1 MQSISSTFALLMP
14 KVNITPIK
22 QKTKQEEV
30 KEIIQAPNDP
40 LSKFPVRAFGYSNE
54 VGAALSAM
62 PVWGKAAEVGLWI
75 PALLYLGADIY
86 DKYSRGKEGNYT
98 KASSQA
104 AVQQAIFQ
112 ALASVILPTAAVK
125 MGQGLA
131 GYTAKFDGSGLTASA
146 KEEMYDRLLD
156 EFDNYNFAKGD
167 IVENGK
173 TIKGIDRVKNR
184 IITQKLKPALV
195 STRSDLK
202 TESIFA
208 KIVRFFAHSNRPIA
222 SAKSDIN
229 KVIKFVEKEAEEIF
243 NTQTLLENAIRED
256 IVAQNNSK
264 MLKHYD
270 IAMKNVDERVQDILK
285 HKPELII
292 KKILNSQNPK
302 YSNLKATISQVY
314 DSVEKKRLLVREE
327 QASRKMLDKLME
339 TPENSKLINDFVKKI
354 EIARYTL
361 RKQIKSKSM
370 KLGLLKTAGGFIA
383 LGCLAVPIDH
393 FVHNYIIKKFI
404 EPSLDTVKNYNQ
416 KKAERRASIK

>member
-1 MQSISSTFALLMP
+1 MPEISSTYALLMP
-14 KVNITPIK
+14 KINITPIK
-22 QKTKQEEV
+22 QKTKEEEV
-30 KEIIQAPNDP
+30 KEIIQAPDDP
-40 LSKFPVRAFGYSNE
+40 LSKFPIRAFGYSNE

-104 AVQQAIFQ
+104 AVEQAIFQ

-156 EFDNYNFAKGD
+156 EFDNYNFAKGNITKD
-167 IVENGK
+167 GK
-173 TIKGIDRVKNR
+173 IIKGIDRVKDR
-184 IITQKLKPALV
+184 IIHKKLKPALI

-202 TESIFA
+202 TEGFFP
-208 KIVRFFAHSNRPIA
+208 KLVRFFGHTKRPVS

-229 KVIKFVEKEAEEIF
+229 KVVAFVEKEIESIF
-243 NTQTLLENAIRED
+243 NKQSLLENGTKED
-256 IVAQNNSK
+256 ILATNNKSLIKNYEKAVKNAKMRAQE
-264 MLKHYD
+264 L
-270 IAMKNVDERVQDILK
+270 IK
-285 HKPELII
+285 HKPELVI
-292 KKILNSQNPK
+292 KKIFNSP
-302 YSNLKATISQVY
+302 LIELATIEKEISQQY
-314 DSVEKKRLLVREE
+314 NSIPQKRLLVKQE
-327 QASRKMLDKLME
+327 QASREMLEKLME
-339 TPENSKLINDFVKKI
+339 NPIYKDIINEFVEKI

-361 RKQIKSKSM
+361 RKQIKAKSM

-393 FVHNYIIKKFI
+393 FVHKYIIKKFI
-404 EPSLDTVKNYNQ
+404 TPSLDTVKTYKQ
-416 KKAERRASIK
+416 KIADKKINLK